1 MKNIIFLNFDIFNKE
16 KTRFFNKVDKEINKK
31 NYQLI
36 TLSSQKILNSKFQCQ
51 IMDFE
56 NYYIKDNLKLIK
68 SKINISKVT
77 QENWLKV
84 LRLYYQNKSDV
95 FIMNKINYIIYYL
108 RSTILLEQLCGQN
121 FTLFVKYLFISV
133 SFTKLNIWLQR
144 EVC

>member
-16 KTRFFNKVDKEINKK
+16 KTRFFNKVNKEINKK

-68 SKINISKVT
+68 SKINISKVI

-95 FIMNKINYIIYYL
+95 FILIA
-108 RSTILLEQLCGQN
+108 C
-121 FTLFVKYLFISV
+121 TL
-133 SFTKLNIWLQR
+133 
-144 EVC
+144 